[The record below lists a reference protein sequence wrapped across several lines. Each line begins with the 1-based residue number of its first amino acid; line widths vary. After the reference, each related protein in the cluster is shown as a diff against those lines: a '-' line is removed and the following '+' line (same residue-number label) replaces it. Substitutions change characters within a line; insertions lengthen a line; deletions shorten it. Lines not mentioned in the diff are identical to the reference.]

1 MIKYLNS
8 KYKPY
13 QLFCFINKGNTLVLY
28 VFPQIFAQFIIYGG
42 ANEQHRTQS
51 GLLFKTWFAL

>member
-28 VFPQIFAQFIIYGG
+28 VFPQISAQFIIYGG

-51 GLLFKTWFAL
+51 GLLFKT